1 VDTTPPEVPGMPAPE
16 ADPTNDNTPTWTWP
30 AIANAA
36 GDFHHYNV
44 YEDGALKTTAATA
57 TYTSG
62 VLSDGLHTLEV
73 TSVDDLGNE
82 SAKSTQGHVFV
93 DLKAPTTPVMNP
105 MPQYSKK
112 GPITFTW
119 SASSDD
125 LAVEYRF
132 QYSLDGG
139 DNWSTPIELTGQ
151 SYTVVPTTGEPLDD
165 GTVVQGRV
173 WALDA
178 VGNPSMVSEAST
190 TIDDAGP
197 VVTITN
203 PTAAVTTNAAKF
215 TYEWTAIDAGC
226 GVDYCTVVF
235 NGGEHRVEMPVDPDT
250 QPDGYAWTGTLIE
263 GENTFKVWATD
274 KLGNKSKV
282 VAAAPIV
289 TQVRPQIILVQPMPG
304 AEYKINEISTIAF
317 QVIGLIDAVP
327 EARLNGE
334 LLDEWRIITV
344 VKSPTM
350 AKFYILLDSDVMA
363 PGAMGLRITVGAGSE
378 LFIYTVDSERS
389 GFGFG
394 RLRPW

>member
-1 VDTTPPEVPGMPAPE
+1 
-16 ADPTNDNTPTWTWP
+16 
-30 AIANAA
+30 
-36 GDFHHYNV
+36 
-44 YEDGALKTTAATA
+44 
-57 TYTSG
+57 
-62 VLSDGLHTLEV
+62 
-73 TSVDDLGNE
+73 
-82 SAKSTQGHVFV
+82 
-93 DLKAPTTPVMNP
+93 
-105 MPQYSKK
+105 
-112 GPITFTW
+112 
-119 SASSDD
+119 
-125 LAVEYRF
+125 
-132 QYSLDGG
+132 
-139 DNWSTPIELTGQ
+139 
-151 SYTVVPTTGEPLDD
+151 
-165 GTVVQGRV
+165 
-173 WALDA
+173 
-178 VGNPSMVSEAST
+178 
-190 TIDDAGP
+190 GP

-263 GENTFKVWATD
+263 GENTFTVWATD